1 MKRCTRCKEY
11 KEESEYNK
19 NGHSADGLAYYCK
32 PCTSEY
38 NRLQHTLHKSKE
50 GRSLIKS
57 KRAGA
62 WNKSPENK
70 ERRAFTNKAYRQRI
84 RMEVI
89 KAYGGKCECCGEP
102 RREFLAID
110 HIEGGGNKHR
120 KQLRR
125 GGHGFHHW
133 LRNNN
138 YPSGFRILCHNCNSA
153 LGYYSR
159 CPHNDSLPGFMSGA
173 PWYEYRRPR

>member
-1 MKRCTRCKEY
+1 MKKCTRCKEY

-19 NGHSADGLAYYCK
+19 NGRSSDGLAYYCRQ
-32 PCTSEY
+32 CTSEY
-38 NRLQHTLHKSKE
+38 NKLQHTRHKNKE
-50 GRSLIKS
+50 GRSLIKR

-84 RMEVI
+84 RMEVV
-89 KAYGGKCECCGEP
+89 KHYGGKCECCDET

-120 KQLRR
+120 KSLQRAGNSFYL
-125 GGHGFHHW
+125 W
-133 LRNNN
+133 LRDND
-138 YPSGFRILCHNCNSA
+138 YPSGYRILCHNCNASY
-153 LGYYSR
+153 GYCGR
-159 CPHNDSLPGFMSGA
+159 CPHKGSLPGFLEGA